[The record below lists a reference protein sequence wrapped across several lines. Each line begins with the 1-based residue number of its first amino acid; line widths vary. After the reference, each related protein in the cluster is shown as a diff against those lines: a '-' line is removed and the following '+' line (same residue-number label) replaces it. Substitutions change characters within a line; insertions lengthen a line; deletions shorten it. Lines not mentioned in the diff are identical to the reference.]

1 MAAATMCEE
10 ESSLTSQCLAFCQ
23 ALASQGKAFTFSLE
37 INSTFSFSLDTRE
50 NQVPTQAVRKK
61 ISPSTQRRNA
71 RRRQEF
77 LKKKQTSSPPSPAT
91 PSTSASPLS
100 TSTPLSS
107 SSSPRKCEVEKQQQ
121 LPSSCSSCNHNAWNH
136 VTGIWSGSCG
146 DICPAHHICP
156 LCEKEVSERESRLP
170 RWCGYLSNDPH
181 GYFAD
186 TACSGNIRE
195 YDRAVF
201 LEMVGI

>member
-23 ALASQGKAFTFSLE
+23 ALASQGKAFTFSLK

-107 SSSPRKCEVEKQQQ
+107 SSSLRKCEVEKQQQ
-121 LPSSCSSCNHNAWNH
+121 LPGACSSCNHNALNH

-186 TACSGNIRE
+186 SACSGNIRE

-201 LEMVGI
+201 MEMVGI